1 MQVLH
6 PVILYQT
13 PAILHCEIKHSAQ
26 DRRWKPLVED
36 AVVIKIVWTSFRR
49 VAAARGLY
57 DAARTAGDPLSHPAI
72 MAMSARELADLP
84 LPRHTIRR

>member
-1 MQVLH
+1 M
-6 PVILYQT
+6 
-13 PAILHCEIKHSAQ
+13 
-26 DRRWKPLVED
+26 
-36 AVVIKIVWTSFRR
+36 IKIVWTSFRR